1 MMTPLGTIFRPGSN
15 KPPKID
21 QHSLFTSIQV
31 SVAILEGDL
40 QVWFFIEFPVI
51 SYYSFR

>member
-1 MMTPLGTIFRPGSN
+1 MMTPLGTIFRPGS

-21 QHSLFTSIQV
+21 EHSLFTSIQV

-40 QVWFFIEFPVI
+40 QVRNVGIFT
-51 SYYSFR
+51 Y

>member
-1 MMTPLGTIFRPGSN
+1 MMTPLGTIFRSGNN

-31 SVAILEGDL
+31 SVPVLEGDL
-40 QVWFFIEFPVI
+40 QVIF
-51 SYYSFR
+51 SYLV